1 MSIKKRPTLRALDPY
16 LQREK
21 EQYGHALPSRE
32 YMLQILVEQGVP
44 VNERALQALLEIT
57 EEEEEMIRT
66 LLLMVALAA
75 CSGGGKLAET
85 TTNET
90 SNDNGTQTSTATGS
104 AAVELTGVGV
114 AFNFTPADATVT
126 IDDVV
131 MGRANQLDPVV
142 ALAPGI
148 HTLVV
153 EQPGHKSYRAEFSV
167 TDKVEK
173 FTVVL
178 EATK

>member
-1 MSIKKRPTLRALDPY
+1 M
-16 LQREK
+16 
-21 EQYGHALPSRE
+21 
-32 YMLQILVEQGVP
+32 M
-44 VNERALQALLEIT
+44 
-57 EEEEEMIRT
+57 RT
-66 LLLMVALAA
+66 LVLMVALAA
-75 CSGGGKLAET
+75 CSGGGKRGDT
-85 TTNET
+85 TTNQT
-90 SNDNGTQTSTATGS
+90 SNGDGTQTGSSTASGGS
-104 AAVELTGVGV
+104 AVELTGVGIALDV
-114 AFNFTPADATVT
+114 TPREATVT

-142 ALAPGI
+142 ALAPGL

-153 EQPGHKSYRAEFSV
+153 EQPGHKAYRAEFSV